1 MHRKGD
7 DEMTN
12 VDKILQDLRANPPI
26 EIDLLATPYR
36 DTHTCL
42 LCDNHTHDR
51 ICPDHNEDVPTCPCG
66 NELTGLGSY
75 CSSHCAEVYGRRARI
90 RVEVAE
96 LEPTT
101 AAAVMAEAPDAAE
114 DDVPILLPPTSTV
127 TPAQKLKVLL
137 DKDVAEEATK
147 KPKKSRRTVCT
158 FCTNSTKGKCR
169 CGRPLCGPCADDE
182 TGLCP
187 HCADDAA

>member
-1 MHRKGD
+1 MHTHTINLTTG
-7 DEMTN
+7 
-12 VDKILQDLRANPPI
+12 
-26 EIDLLATPYR
+26 
-36 DTHTCL
+36 THTCL

-75 CSSHCAEVYGRRARI
+75 CSSHCAEVYGRRARA

-96 LEPTT
+96 LELAA
-101 AAAVMAEAPDAAE
+101 AAAVMAEPEATE

-127 TPAQKLKVLL
+127 TPAQKLKALL

>member
-1 MHRKGD
+1 ML
-7 DEMTN
+7 T
-12 VDKILQDLRANPPI
+12 LNP
-26 EIDLLATPYR
+26 DN
-36 DTHTCL
+36 THTCL
-42 LCDNHTHDR
+42 LCDNHTHNR

-90 RVEVAE
+90 EAQRNTQAGLIELIDALPLILDEDQE
-96 LEPTT
+96 LEPI
-101 AAAVMAEAPDAAE
+101 VSKP
-114 DDVPILLPPTSTV
+114 SGV
-127 TPAQKLKVLL
+127 TPAQKLKALL
-137 DKDVAEEATK
+137 DKDVVEEATK

>member
-1 MHRKGD
+1 MLTLNTD
-7 DEMTN
+7 N
-12 VDKILQDLRANPPI
+12 
-26 EIDLLATPYR
+26 
-36 DTHTCL
+36 THTCL

-75 CSSHCAEVYGRRARI
+75 CSSHCAEVYGRRARV

-96 LEPTT
+96 LELAA
-101 AAAVMAEAPDAAE
+101 AAAVMAEPEAAE
-114 DDVPILLPPTSTV
+114 DDVPLLPSISTV
-127 TPAQKLKVLL
+127 TPAQKLKALL
-137 DKDVAEEATK
+137 DKDVVETAKPA
-147 KPKKSRRTVCT
+147 KPKKSRRSVCT
-158 FCTNSTKGKCR
+158 FCTNSTKGVCR
-169 CGRPLCGPCADDE
+169 CKRPLCGPCADDE

>member
-1 MHRKGD
+1 MLTLNTD
-7 DEMTN
+7 N
-12 VDKILQDLRANPPI
+12 
-26 EIDLLATPYR
+26 
-36 DTHTCL
+36 THTCL

-75 CSSHCAEVYGRRARI
+75 CSSHCAEVYGRRARV

-96 LEPTT
+96 LEP
-101 AAAVMAEAPDAAE
+101 AAASAVLAELAAAE
-114 DDVPILLPPTSTV
+114 DDAPILLPPTSTV
-127 TPAQKLKVLL
+127 TPAQKLKALL
-137 DKDVAEEATK
+137 DKDVAETAK
-147 KPKKSRRTVCT
+147 PAKPKKSRCSVCT
-158 FCTNSTKGKCR
+158 FCTNSTKGVGR
-169 CGRPLCGPCADDE
+169 CKRPLCGPCADDE

>member
-1 MHRKGD
+1 MH
-7 DEMTN
+7 THT
-12 VDKILQDLRANPPI
+12 
-26 EIDLLATPYR
+26 IDLTTS
-36 DTHTCL
+36 THTCL
-42 LCDNHTHDR
+42 LCDEAAQPHSRFCSSCATS
-51 ICPDHNEDVPTCPCG
+51 PPDVPTCPCG

-75 CSSHCAEVYGRRARI
+75 CSSHCAEVYGRRARV

-96 LEPTT
+96 LEP
-101 AAAVMAEAPDAAE
+101 APDAAVMAEPETVEAAE
-114 DDVPILLPPTSTV
+114 DDVPILLPPTSTI
-127 TPAQKLKVLL
+127 TPAQKLKAIL
-137 DKDVAEEATK
+137 DKDVAEESTK